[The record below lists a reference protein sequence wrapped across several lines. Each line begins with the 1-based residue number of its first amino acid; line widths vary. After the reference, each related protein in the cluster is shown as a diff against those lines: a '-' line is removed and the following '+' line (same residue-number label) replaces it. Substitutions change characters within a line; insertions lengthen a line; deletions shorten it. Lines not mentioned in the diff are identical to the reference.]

1 VARRPRRLPAPGLD
15 VVMPAFAMR
24 AFRAVPVLAA
34 FFAALL
40 ACSPAEGP
48 PLGTYR
54 AVVSTDGGDLPFGLE
69 LVQEDAGLVAYL
81 VNGPERVRATGVR
94 LEDGNLSIQ
103 MPGYQ
108 NRIEATFK
116 DGRFEGTLY
125 ILRPRGVVREL
136 RLVAMPG
143 ESWRFFP
150 KPDAAP
156 LDFSGRW
163 ALTFRG
169 SDGSET
175 TGIAELAQEG
185 HVVTGTVLRQS
196 GDDRYIAG
204 EARGDTLFLSRFDGG
219 TAYLYLARLGSD
231 GVLAGD
237 QFTGG
242 GSQESFSGRR
252 NPSAKLDNPAALT
265 ALKPGVDRLEFSF
278 PDLDGNLQRYPDQR
292 HAGKVVLV
300 TVGGSWCPNCHDEA
314 EFLKELLASR
324 KARGLEV
331 IQLMFERTTDFAGSA
346 AAARDFADK
355 FSIDYPVLI
364 AGTVTDDDVLKK
376 LPQVAA
382 FKAYPTLFAIDRKGI
397 VRAIHT
403 GFVGP
408 AAGRYHEEQARE
420 LTALIDG
427 LLDEPA

>member
-1 VARRPRRLPAPGLD
+1 MRHATAARALGGGL
-15 VVMPAFAMR
+15 AI
-24 AFRAVPVLAA
+24 
-34 FFAALL
+34 AALL
-40 ACSPAEGP
+40 ALLAACARPDAP
-48 PLGTYR
+48 PLGMYR
-54 AVVSTDGGDLPFGLE
+54 AVAATDGGDLPFGLE
-69 LVQEDAGLVAYL
+69 LVREDDGLVAYL
-81 VNGPERVRATGVR
+81 VNGPERVRATDVR
-94 LEDGNLSIQ
+94 LEGGNLSIR

-116 DGRFEGTLY
+116 DGRFEGILY
-125 ILRPRGVVREL
+125 ILRPRGIVREL
-136 RLVAMPG
+136 RLIAMPG

-163 ALTFRG
+163 ALTFRNA
-169 SDGSET
+169 DGGET
-175 TGIAELAQEG
+175 AGIAELVQDG

-219 TAYLYLARLGSD
+219 VAYLYLARLGSD
-231 GVLAGD
+231 GVLAGE

-252 NPSAKLDNPAALT
+252 DPAAKLDNPAERT

-278 PDLDGNLQRYPDQR
+278 PDVDGNLQRYPDDR

-314 EFLKELLASR
+314 AFLKELLATR
-324 KARGLEV
+324 GARGLEV
-331 IQLMFERTTDFAGSA
+331 IQLMFERTTDFESSA
-346 AAARDFADK
+346 KAARDFADK
-355 FSIDYPVLI
+355 FSIDYPVLV
-364 AGTVTDDDVLKK
+364 AGTVTDDDLLKK
-376 LPQVAA
+376 LPQVAR
-382 FKAYPTLFAIDRKGI
+382 FRAYPTLFMIDRKGI
-397 VRAIHT
+397 VRQIHT
-403 GFVGP
+403 GFAGP
-408 AAGRYHEEQARE
+408 AAGRYHEEQLRE
-420 LTALIDG
+420 MTALVDG

>member
-1 VARRPRRLPAPGLD
+1 
-15 VVMPAFAMR
+15 MPAFATR
-24 AFRAVPVLAA
+24 TLRGGLVVAA
-34 FFAALL
+34 FLAVLL
-40 ACSPAEGP
+40 ACSPPDAP

-69 LVQEDAGLVAYL
+69 LVNEDGGLVAYL

-94 LEDGNLSIQ
+94 LEGGALAIQ

-116 DGRFEGTLY
+116 DGRFEGTLS
-125 ILRPRGVVREL
+125 ILRPRGVIREL
-136 RLVAMPG
+136 RLVAVPG

-163 ALTFRG
+163 ALTFRDAEG
-169 SDGSET
+169 GESAA
-175 TGIAELAQEG
+175 IADFAQEG
-185 HVVTGTVLRQS
+185 HVITGTVLRQS

-231 GVLAGD
+231 GVLAGE

-252 NPSAKLDNPAALT
+252 DPAAKLDNPAERT

-278 PDLDGNLQRYPDQR
+278 PDIDGNLQRYPDDR
-292 HAGKVVLV
+292 HTGKVVLV

-314 EFLKELLASR
+314 AFLKELLASR
-324 KARGLEV
+324 EGRGLEV

-346 AAARDFADK
+346 KAARDFAEK
-355 FSIDYPVLI
+355 FGIDYPVLV

-382 FKAYPTLFAIDRKGI
+382 FKAYPTLFIIDRKGI
-397 VRAIHT
+397 VRTIHT
-403 GFVGP
+403 GFAGP
-408 AAGRYHEEQARE
+408 ATGSHHEEQNRE
-420 LTALIDG
+420 LTALVDS
-427 LLDEPA
+427 LLAEQG

>member
-1 VARRPRRLPAPGLD
+1 
-15 VVMPAFAMR
+15 M
-24 AFRAVPVLAA
+24 
-34 FFAALL
+34 
-40 ACSPAEGP
+40 E
-48 PLGTYR
+48 
-54 AVVSTDGGDLPFGLE
+54 
-69 LVQEDAGLVAYL
+69 
-81 VNGPERVRATGVR
+81 
-94 LEDGNLSIQ
+94 NLSIQ

-136 RLVAMPG
+136 RIVAMPG

-156 LDFSGRW
+156 VDFSGRW

-175 TGIAELAQEG
+175 AGIAELVQEG

-252 NPSAKLDNPAALT
+252 DPSAKLDNPAALT
-265 ALKPGVDRLEFSF
+265 ALKPGIDRLEFSF
-278 PDLDGNLQRYPDQR
+278 PDLDGNL
-292 HAGKVVLV
+292 HA
-300 TVGGSWCPNCHDEA
+300 TRTNATPERSCW
-314 EFLKELLASR
+314 SR
-324 KARGLEV
+324 W
-331 IQLMFERTTDFAGSA
+331 A
-346 AAARDFADK
+346 AAGA
-355 FSIDYPVLI
+355 
-364 AGTVTDDDVLKK
+364 
-376 LPQVAA
+376 
-382 FKAYPTLFAIDRKGI
+382 PTAMTKR
-397 VRAIHT
+397 HS
-403 GFVGP
+403 
-408 AAGRYHEEQARE
+408 
-420 LTALIDG
+420 
-427 LLDEPA
+427 

>member
-1 VARRPRRLPAPGLD
+1 MRRATAL
-15 VVMPAFAMR
+15 FA
-24 AFRAVPVLAA
+24 VLVLLAA
-34 FFAALL
+34 CAA
-40 ACSPAEGP
+40 PDEP
-48 PLGTYR
+48 PLGLYR
-54 AVVSTDGGDLPFGLE
+54 AVAATDGGDLPFGLE
-69 LVQEDAGLVAYL
+69 LRREDDGLVAYL
-81 VNGPERVRATGVR
+81 VNGPERVRATDVR
-94 LEDGNLSIQ
+94 LEDGKLSIR

-108 NRIEATFK
+108 NRIEATFR
-116 DGRFEGTLY
+116 DGRFEGILY
-125 ILRPRGVVREL
+125 ILRPRGIVREL

-163 ALTFRG
+163 ALTFRDA
-169 SDGSET
+169 DGGEGA
-175 TGIAELAQEG
+175 GIAELVQEG

-231 GVLAGD
+231 GILAGE

-252 NPSAKLDNPAALT
+252 DPAAKLDNPAART

-278 PDLDGNLQRYPDQR
+278 PDLDGKPQRYPDER

-300 TVGGSWCPNCHDEA
+300 TIGGSWCPNCHDEA
-314 EFLKELLASR
+314 EFLKTLLATR
-324 KARGLEV
+324 RARGLEV
-331 IQLMFERTTDFAGSA
+331 IQLMFERTTDFESSA
-346 AAARDFADK
+346 KAARDFADE
-355 FSIDYPVLI
+355 FDIDYPVLV
-364 AGTVTDDDVLKK
+364 AGTVTDDDVLEK
-376 LPQVAA
+376 LPQLDR
-382 FKAYPTLFAIDRKGI
+382 FRAYPTLFMIDRKGI
-397 VRAIHT
+397 VREVHT

-408 AAGRYHEEQARE
+408 AAGEYHEEQVRE
-420 LTALIDG
+420 MTALVDG